1 MDIKLAVSNAILGT
15 LTLALA
21 GYAQGDVNAGSQHLS
36 DIQAQT
42 CPVFL
47 NDNTVANDANRN
59 ERLAVPV
66 RPNEV
71 LDLTLLCHSGPLEI
85 AEPNS
90 VNEDINNFSNQT
102 PQSATQFDQLPQDRV
117 EFGSSI

>member
-1 MDIKLAVSNAILGT
+1 MNIKLIISNAVLGT

-21 GYAQGDVNAGSQHLS
+21 GYAQSNVSNNSRHLS

-47 NDNTVANDANRN
+47 TDSTSADISRN
-59 ERLAVPV
+59 QRLAVPV

-71 LDLTLLCHSGPLEI
+71 LDLTLLCYSGPVDTAASERLNTE
-85 AEPNS
+85 
-90 VNEDINNFSNQT
+90 VNNRPSET

-117 EFGSSI
+117 EFGSPI

>member
-1 MDIKLAVSNAILGT
+1 MNIKLIISNAVLGT

-21 GYAQGDVNAGSQHLS
+21 GYAQSNVNNSHHLS

-47 NDNTVANDANRN
+47 KDRTEADVSRN
-59 ERLAVPV
+59 QQLAVPV

-71 LDLTLLCHSGPLEI
+71 LDLTLLCYSGPSDT
-85 AEPNS
+85 AESERLNRE
-90 VNEDINNFSNQT
+90 VSNPPFET

-117 EFGSSI
+117 EFGSPI

>member
-1 MDIKLAVSNAILGT
+1 MNIKLVVTNAILGT
-15 LTLALA
+15 LAIALA
-21 GYAQGDVNAGSQHLS
+21 GYAQDNINAHSHHLS

-47 NDNTVANDANRN
+47 NDSTLVNDSNN
-59 ERLAVPV
+59 QRLAVPV

-71 LDLTLLCHSGPLEI
+71 LDLTLLCYSGPSEI
-85 AEPNS
+85 SESERLGTDVNYRPAE
-90 VNEDINNFSNQT
+90 T

-117 EFGSSI
+117 EF

>member
-1 MDIKLAVSNAILGT
+1 MNIKLVVTNAILGT
-15 LTLALA
+15 FAIALA
-21 GYAQGDVNAGSQHLS
+21 SYAQDNINSHSRHLS

-47 NDNTVANDANRN
+47 NDNTANDAVHRHNQ
-59 ERLAVPV
+59 RLAVPV

-71 LDLTLLCHSGPLEI
+71 LDLTLLCYSGPSEMSESERLGTNI
-85 AEPNS
+85 NYRPAE
-90 VNEDINNFSNQT
+90 T

-117 EFGSSI
+117 EF

>member
-1 MDIKLAVSNAILGT
+1 MNIKLVVTNAILGT
-15 LTLALA
+15 FTLAWA
-21 GYAQGDVNAGSQHLS
+21 SYAQGDVNANSHHLS

-47 NDNTVANDANRN
+47 DDNSINDVSYGNQ
-59 ERLAVPV
+59 RLAVPV

-71 LDLTLLCHSGPLEI
+71 LDLTLLCYSGPSET
-85 AEPNS
+85 AES
-90 VNEDINNFSNQT
+90 ERLGTESNNRPSET

-117 EFGSSI
+117 EFGAPI